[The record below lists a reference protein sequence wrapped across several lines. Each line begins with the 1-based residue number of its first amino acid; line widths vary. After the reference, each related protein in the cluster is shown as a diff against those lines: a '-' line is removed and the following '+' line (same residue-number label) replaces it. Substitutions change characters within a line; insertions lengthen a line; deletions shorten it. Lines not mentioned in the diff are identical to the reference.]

1 MSQVAPP
8 PAAPELSAKLTAAA
22 LGLAIVLGILG
33 ALGAS
38 VFILVMDEAQKW
50 IWKDLPAAL
59 GFDGLPMWWVALML
73 LIGACIVAIAWRLP
87 GATGN
92 GPLTGFHFDTPA
104 INAPSILLAA
114 LGSLIFGFVLGPEA
128 PLIIMGTTIG
138 ALLMRGR
145 APQLVQM
152 GMLLGG
158 AAAIGAIFGN
168 PFVMAF
174 MLLEFAAL
182 GILPAI
188 ALVPSLVA
196 LGSGYLVQI
205 GVGPW
210 SGIGTHSLAVPGLPT
225 YDNLSVRD
233 LIFGLVIAVIA
244 SIVAAIAR
252 ELGERVAQLAAKHRG
267 FVLFAVALL
276 TAALAIAV
284 TEITGVDVGFVLFS
298 GQSDMTSLI
307 AETSILTV
315 VLVLIAKMFAYG
327 MALGGG
333 YRGGPIF
340 PATFLGVAVG
350 VLSSLVFPEISVT
363 AMAATGIA
371 ATATV
376 MLRLPFTSALLAMVL
391 LSSSGAAVA
400 PFAIM
405 GAVVGFGVRQGLD
418 KRDAKR
424 TSNRELERA

>member
-1 MSQVAPP
+1 
-8 PAAPELSAKLTAAA
+8 
-22 LGLAIVLGILG
+22 
-33 ALGAS
+33 
-38 VFILVMDEAQKW
+38 
-50 IWKDLPAAL
+50 
-59 GFDGLPMWWVALML
+59 
-73 LIGACIVAIAWRLP
+73 
-87 GATGN
+87 
-92 GPLTGFHFDTPA
+92 
-104 INAPSILLAA
+104 
-114 LGSLIFGFVLGPEA
+114 
-128 PLIIMGTTIG
+128 
-138 ALLMRGR
+138 
-145 APQLVQM
+145 
-152 GMLLGG
+152 
-158 AAAIGAIFGN
+158 
-168 PFVMAF
+168 MAF

-182 GILPAI
+182 GVLPAI

-225 YDNLSVRD
+225 YDNLNVRD
-233 LIFGLVIAVIA
+233 LIFGLVIAVVA

-252 ELGERVAQLAAKHRG
+252 ELGERVAQIAAKHRG
-267 FVLFAVALL
+267 IVLFAVALL

-315 VLVLIAKMFAYG
+315 VLVLIAKTLAYG

-424 TSNRELERA
+424 TSKLELERV

>member
-1 MSQVAPP
+1 MSQVAPSP
-8 PAAPELSAKLTAAA
+8 TAPELSEKLAAAA

-38 VFILVMDEAQKW
+38 VFIFVMDEAQKW
-50 IWKDLPAAL
+50 IWEDLPAAL

-73 LIGACIVAIAWRLP
+73 LIGACVVALAWRLP

-182 GILPAI
+182 GVLPAI

-225 YDNLSVRD
+225 YDNLNVRD
-233 LIFGLVIAVIA
+233 LIFGLVIAVVA

-252 ELGERVAQLAAKHRG
+252 ELGERVAQIAAKHRG
-267 FVLFAVALL
+267 IVLFAVALL

-315 VLVLIAKMFAYG
+315 VLVLIAKTLAYG

-424 TSNRELERA
+424 TSKLELERV

>member
-1 MSQVAPP
+1 MSQAAPP
-8 PAAPELSAKLTAAA
+8 PAAPELGEKLPATAFI
-22 LGLAIVLGILG
+22 LAIVLGILG

-38 VFILVMDEAQKW
+38 VFILFMDSAQTW

-59 GFDGLPMWWVALML
+59 GFTELPMWWVVLML
-73 LIGACIVAIAWRLP
+73 LIGAGVVALAWRLP

-92 GPLTGFHFDTPA
+92 SPLTGFHFDTPA

-114 LGSLIFGFVLGPEA
+114 LGTLIFGFVLGPEA

-182 GILPAI
+182 GILPSI
-188 ALVPSLVA
+188 ALMPALVA
-196 LGSGYLVQI
+196 LGAGYVVQI

-210 SGIGTHSLAVPGLPT
+210 SGVGTHSLAVPGLPS
-225 YDNLSVRD
+225 YDNLTVTQ
-233 LIFGLVIAVIA
+233 LLAGLVIAGVA

-252 ELGERVAQLAAKHRG
+252 EFGERVAAVAARHRAI
-267 FVLFAVALL
+267 VLFAVALL
-276 TAALAIAV
+276 TAALAITV
-284 TEITGVDVGFVLFS
+284 TEITGVDVDMVLFS
-298 GQSDMTSLI
+298 GQPAMSSLI
-307 AETSILTV
+307 AETSALTV
-315 VLVLIAKMFAYG
+315 VLVLVAKMLAYG

-350 VLSSLVFPEISVT
+350 VLSALAFPDLSVT

-376 MLRLPFTSALLAMVL
+376 MLRLPFTSALLAMIL
-391 LSSSGAAVA
+391 LSSSGVAVA

-405 GAVVGFGVRQGLD
+405 GAVVGFAVRQTLD
-418 KRDAKR
+418 KLDAKR
-424 TSNRELERA
+424 AATKEMQKT

>member
-1 MSQVAPP
+1 M
-8 PAAPELSAKLTAAA
+8 
-22 LGLAIVLGILG
+22 
-33 ALGAS
+33 
-38 VFILVMDEAQKW
+38 
-50 IWKDLPAAL
+50 
-59 GFDGLPMWWVALML
+59 
-73 LIGACIVAIAWRLP
+73 
-87 GATGN
+87 
-92 GPLTGFHFDTPA
+92 
-104 INAPSILLAA
+104 
-114 LGSLIFGFVLGPEA
+114 IFGFVLGPEA

-182 GILPAI
+182 GILPSI
-188 ALVPSLVA
+188 ALMPALVA
-196 LGSGYLVQI
+196 LGAGYVVQI

-210 SGIGTHSLAVPGLPT
+210 SGVGTHSLAVPGLPS
-225 YDNLSVRD
+225 YDNLTVAQ
-233 LIFGLVIAVIA
+233 LLAGLVIAVIA

-252 ELGERVAQLAAKHRG
+252 ELGERVAAVAAKHRAI
-267 FVLFAVALL
+267 VLFAVALL
-276 TAALAIAV
+276 TAALAITV
-284 TEITGVDVGFVLFS
+284 TEITGVDVNMVLFS
-298 GQSDMTSLI
+298 GQPAMSSLI
-307 AETSILTV
+307 AETSALTV
-315 VLVLIAKMFAYG
+315 VLVLVAKMLAYG

-350 VLSSLVFPEISVT
+350 VLSALAFPDLSVT

-376 MLRLPFTSALLAMVL
+376 MLRLPFTSALLAMIL
-391 LSSSGAAVA
+391 LSSSGVAVA

-405 GAVVGFGVRQGLD
+405 GAVVGFAVRQTLD
-418 KRDAKR
+418 KLDAKR
-424 TSNRELERA
+424 AATKEMQKT

>member
-1 MSQVAPP
+1 MSQVAPSP
-8 PAAPELSAKLTAAA
+8 TAPELSEKLAVAA

-38 VFILVMDEAQKW
+38 VFIFVMDEAQKW
-50 IWKDLPAAL
+50 IWEDLPAAL

-73 LIGACIVAIAWRLP
+73 LIGACVVALAWRLP

-114 LGSLIFGFVLGPEA
+114 LGSLIFGFVLDPEA

-182 GILPAI
+182 GVLPAI

-225 YDNLSVRD
+225 YDNLSVKD
-233 LIFGLVIAVIA
+233 LIFGLVIAVVA

-315 VLVLIAKMFAYG
+315 VLVLIAKTLAYG

-424 TSNRELERA
+424 TSKLELERV

>member
-73 LIGACIVAIAWRLP
+73 LIGACIVALAWRLP

>member
-1 MSQVAPP
+1 MSQVAPSP
-8 PAAPELSAKLTAAA
+8 TAPELSEKLAVAA

-38 VFILVMDEAQKW
+38 VFIFVMDEAQKW
-50 IWKDLPAAL
+50 IWEDLPAAL

-73 LIGACIVAIAWRLP
+73 LIGACVVALAWRLP

-182 GILPAI
+182 GVLPAI

-233 LIFGLVIAVIA
+233 LIFGLVIAVVA
-244 SIVAAIAR
+244 SIAAAIAR

-267 FVLFAVALL
+267 IVLFAVALL

-315 VLVLIAKMFAYG
+315 VLVLIAKTLAYG

-424 TSNRELERA
+424 TSKLELERV

>member
-1 MSQVAPP
+1 MSQVAPSP
-8 PAAPELSAKLTAAA
+8 TAPELSEKLAAAA

-38 VFILVMDEAQKW
+38 VFIFVMDEAQKW
-50 IWKDLPAAL
+50 IWEDLPAAL

-73 LIGACIVAIAWRLP
+73 LIGACVVALAWRLP

-182 GILPAI
+182 GVLPAI

-196 LGSGYLVQI
+196 LGAGYLVQI

-315 VLVLIAKMFAYG
+315 VLVLIAKMLAYG

-350 VLSSLVFPEISVT
+350 VLSSLAFPEVSVT

-424 TSNRELERA
+424 TSKLELERV

>member
-1 MSQVAPP
+1 MSQVAPSP
-8 PAAPELSAKLTAAA
+8 TAPELSEKLAAAA

-38 VFILVMDEAQKW
+38 VFIFVMDEAQKW
-50 IWKDLPAAL
+50 IWEDLPAAL

-73 LIGACIVAIAWRLP
+73 LIGACVVALAWRLP

-182 GILPAI
+182 GVLPAI

-196 LGSGYLVQI
+196 LGAGYLVQI

-315 VLVLIAKMFAYG
+315 VLVLIAKMLAYG

-350 VLSSLVFPEISVT
+350 VLSSLVFPEVSVT

-424 TSNRELERA
+424 TSKLELERV

>member
-1 MSQVAPP
+1 MSQVAPSP
-8 PAAPELSAKLTAAA
+8 TAPELSEKLAAAA

-38 VFILVMDEAQKW
+38 VFIFVMDEAQKW
-50 IWKDLPAAL
+50 IWEDLPAAL

-73 LIGACIVAIAWRLP
+73 LIGACVVALAWRLP

-196 LGSGYLVQI
+196 LGAGYLVQI

-284 TEITGVDVGFVLFS
+284 TEITSVDVGFVLFS

-315 VLVLIAKMFAYG
+315 VLVLIAKTLAYG

-350 VLSSLVFPEISVT
+350 VLSSLVFPEVSVT

-424 TSNRELERA
+424 TSKLELERV

>member
-1 MSQVAPP
+1 MSQVAPSP
-8 PAAPELSAKLTAAA
+8 TAPELSQKLAVAA

-38 VFILVMDEAQKW
+38 VFIFVMDEAQKW

-59 GFDGLPMWWVALML
+59 GFAGLPMWWVALML
-73 LIGACIVAIAWRLP
+73 LIGACVVALAWRLP

-196 LGSGYLVQI
+196 LGAGYLVQI

-225 YDNLSVRD
+225 YDNLNVRD
-233 LIFGLVIAVIA
+233 LIAGLLIAIVSAVI
-244 SIVAAIAR
+244 AAIAR
-252 ELGERVAQLAAKHRG
+252 EVGEYVAQVAAKHRG
-267 FVLFAVALL
+267 IVLFAVALL

-298 GQSDMTSLI
+298 GQSDMTSLV

-315 VLVLIAKMFAYG
+315 VLVLMAKMLAYG

-350 VLSSLVFPEISVT
+350 VLSSLIFPEISVT

-418 KRDAKR
+418 KRDTKK
-424 TSNRELERA
+424 TSKLELERV

>member
-59 GFDGLPMWWVALML
+59 GFDGLPMWWIALML
-73 LIGACIVAIAWRLP
+73 LIGACIVALAWRLP

>member
-1 MSQVAPP
+1 MSQVAPSP
-8 PAAPELSAKLTAAA
+8 TAPELSEKLAAAA

-38 VFILVMDEAQKW
+38 VFIFVMDEAQKW
-50 IWKDLPAAL
+50 IWEDLPAAL

-73 LIGACIVAIAWRLP
+73 LIGACVVALAWRLP

-196 LGSGYLVQI
+196 LGAGYLVQI

-424 TSNRELERA
+424 TSKLELERV

>member
-1 MSQVAPP
+1 MSQVAPSP
-8 PAAPELSAKLTAAA
+8 TAPELSEKLAVAA

-38 VFILVMDEAQKW
+38 VFIFVMDEAQKW
-50 IWKDLPAAL
+50 IWEDLPAAL

-73 LIGACIVAIAWRLP
+73 LIGACVVALAWRLP

-182 GILPAI
+182 GVLPAI

-233 LIFGLVIAVIA
+233 LIFGLVIAVVA
-244 SIVAAIAR
+244 SIAAAIAR

-315 VLVLIAKMFAYG
+315 VLVLIAKTLAYG

-418 KRDAKR
+418 KHDAKR
-424 TSNRELERA
+424 TSKLELERV

>member
-59 GFDGLPMWWVALML
+59 GFDGLPMWWIALML
-73 LIGACIVAIAWRLP
+73 LIGACIVALAWRLP

-145 APQLVQM
+145 APQLVQL

>member
-1 MSQVAPP
+1 MSQVAPSP
-8 PAAPELSAKLTAAA
+8 TAPELSEKLAVAA

-38 VFILVMDEAQKW
+38 VFIFVMDEAQKW
-50 IWKDLPAAL
+50 IWEDLPAAL

-73 LIGACIVAIAWRLP
+73 LIGACVVALAWRLP

-182 GILPAI
+182 GVLPAI

-225 YDNLSVRD
+225 YDNLSVKD
-233 LIFGLVIAVIA
+233 LIFGLVIAVVA

-315 VLVLIAKMFAYG
+315 VLVLIAKTLAYG

-424 TSNRELERA
+424 TSKLELERV

>member
-73 LIGACIVAIAWRLP
+73 LIGACIVALAWRLP

-391 LSSSGAAVA
+391 LSSSGPAVA
-400 PFAIM
+400 PFAIK

-418 KRDAKR
+418 KRYAKR
-424 TSNRELERA
+424 TSKLELERV

>member
-1 MSQVAPP
+1 MSQVAPSP
-8 PAAPELSAKLTAAA
+8 TAPELSEKLAAAA

-38 VFILVMDEAQKW
+38 VFIFVMDEAQRW
-50 IWKDLPAAL
+50 IWEDLPAAL

-73 LIGACIVAIAWRLP
+73 LIGACVVALAWRLP

-196 LGSGYLVQI
+196 LGAGYLVQI

-315 VLVLIAKMFAYG
+315 VLVLIAKTLAYG

-350 VLSSLVFPEISVT
+350 VLSSLVFPEVSVT

-424 TSNRELERA
+424 TSKLELERV

>member
-1 MSQVAPP
+1 MSQVAPSP
-8 PAAPELSAKLTAAA
+8 TAPELSEKLAVAA

-38 VFILVMDEAQKW
+38 VFIFVMDEAQKW
-50 IWKDLPAAL
+50 IWEDLPAAL

-73 LIGACIVAIAWRLP
+73 LIGACVVALAWRLP

-182 GILPAI
+182 GVLPAI

-233 LIFGLVIAVIA
+233 LIFGLVIAVVA
-244 SIVAAIAR
+244 SIAAAIAR

-315 VLVLIAKMFAYG
+315 VLVLIAKTLAYG

-424 TSNRELERA
+424 TSKLELERV

>member
-1 MSQVAPP
+1 MSQVAPSP
-8 PAAPELSAKLTAAA
+8 TAPELSEKLAAAA

-38 VFILVMDEAQKW
+38 VFIFVMDEAQKW

-73 LIGACIVAIAWRLP
+73 LIGACVVALAWRLP

-315 VLVLIAKMFAYG
+315 VLVLIAKMLAYG

-350 VLSSLVFPEISVT
+350 VLSSLVFPELSVT

-405 GAVVGFGVRQGLD
+405 GAVVGFGVRQVLD

-424 TSNRELERA
+424 TSKLELERV

>member
-1 MSQVAPP
+1 MSQVAPSP
-8 PAAPELSAKLTAAA
+8 TAPELSEKLAAAA

-38 VFILVMDEAQKW
+38 VFIFVMDEAQKW
-50 IWKDLPAAL
+50 IWEDLPAAL

-73 LIGACIVAIAWRLP
+73 LIGACVVALAWRLP

-196 LGSGYLVQI
+196 LGAGYLVQI

-315 VLVLIAKMFAYG
+315 VLVLIAKTLAYG

-350 VLSSLVFPEISVT
+350 VLSSLVFPEVSVT

-424 TSNRELERA
+424 TSKLELERV

>member
-1 MSQVAPP
+1 MSQVAPSP
-8 PAAPELSAKLTAAA
+8 TAPELSEKLAAAA

-38 VFILVMDEAQKW
+38 VFIFVMDEAQKW
-50 IWKDLPAAL
+50 IWEDLPAAL

-73 LIGACIVAIAWRLP
+73 LIGACVVALAWRLP

-196 LGSGYLVQI
+196 LGAGYLVQI

-315 VLVLIAKMFAYG
+315 VLVLIAKMLAYG

-350 VLSSLVFPEISVT
+350 VLSSLVFPEVSVT

-424 TSNRELERA
+424 TSKLELERV

>member
-1 MSQVAPP
+1 MSQVAPSP
-8 PAAPELSAKLTAAA
+8 TAPELSEKLAAAA

-38 VFILVMDEAQKW
+38 VFIFVMDEAQRW
-50 IWKDLPAAL
+50 IWEDLPAAL

-73 LIGACIVAIAWRLP
+73 LIGACVVALAWRLP

-196 LGSGYLVQI
+196 LGAGYLVQI

-315 VLVLIAKMFAYG
+315 VLVLIAKMLAYG

-350 VLSSLVFPEISVT
+350 VLSSLVFPEVSVT

-424 TSNRELERA
+424 TSKLELERV